1 MTRLRPGLKG
11 ERNKPSRNLGG
22 ETKFFIFSLLF
33 IFFAVSFRSVFAFSP
48 TAEPSIT
55 EAMDNISYYLTG
67 YQGKNCE
74 ENIDECASDPCQN
87 EGTCVDSTGTYDCIC
102 PNGFYGKNCEEDIDE
117 CRNVECKNNATCI
130 NKDNEFDCI
139 CQEGFVG
146 EKCEYNIHECDSSP
160 CLNGARLSDYSLDM
174 LAPFISDIT
183 SD

>member
-1 MTRLRPGLKG
+1 
-11 ERNKPSRNLGG
+11 
-22 ETKFFIFSLLF
+22 
-33 IFFAVSFRSVFAFSP
+33 
-48 TAEPSIT
+48 
-55 EAMDNISYYLTG
+55 MDNISYYLTG

-74 ENIDECASDPCQN
+74 ENIDECASEPCQN

-146 EKCEYNIHECDSSP
+146 EKCEYNIQECDSSP

-183 SD
+183 SDQLCFPLKIACYCDVVDN